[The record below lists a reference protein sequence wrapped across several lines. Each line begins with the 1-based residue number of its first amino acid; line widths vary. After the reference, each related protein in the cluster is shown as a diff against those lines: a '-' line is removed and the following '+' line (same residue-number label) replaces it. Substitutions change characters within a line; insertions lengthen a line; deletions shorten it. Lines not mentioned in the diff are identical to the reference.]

1 MYWKHTLNA
10 TSLHNLPP
18 IDFFNH
24 GFPIAL
30 IDPER
35 RDLDHCNWRGL
46 STTIKMVVPW
56 NGLTNILTVPWI
68 LSMIDLCVFSG
79 GVFLH

>member
-18 IDFFNH
+18 INFFKY

-35 RDLDHCNWRGL
+35 RELDHCNWRGL
-46 STTIKMVVPW
+46 STTIK
-56 NGLTNILTVPWI
+56 NGGTMEWSHKYPYSTLDFIH
-68 LSMIDLCVFSG
+68 D
-79 GVFLH
+79 